1 MILNLQVHESWI
13 CYKDAMHFN
22 KICVYKI
29 NTLIIFELFLCVF
42 VYSPIVVD
50 DVNVM
55 VMENLLDF
63 GIECLFQTT
72 FDILLCL

>member
-1 MILNLQVHESWI
+1 M
-13 CYKDAMHFN
+13 Y
-22 KICVYKI
+22 
-29 NTLIIFELFLCVF
+29 LF
-42 VYSPIVVD
+42 YSPIVVD

-72 FDILLCL
+72 F